1 MFGTTGKKS
10 IQVCENDLFSPPNT
24 FLLLI
29 LTLQIEE
36 KIKISSFRQ
45 SQVQQR
51 YQYVPGVKI

>member
-10 IQVCENDLFSPPNT
+10 IQVYENDLFLPPNT

>member
-10 IQVCENDLFSPPNT
+10 IQVCENDLFLPPNT

>member
-10 IQVCENDLFSPPNT
+10 IQVYENDLFLPPNT

-51 YQYVPGVKI
+51 YQYVPV

>member
-10 IQVCENDLFSPPNT
+10 IQVYENDLFLPPNT

-36 KIKISSFRQ
+36 KIQISSFRQ
-45 SQVQQR
+45 RQVQQR
-51 YQYVPGVKI
+51 YQ

>member
-1 MFGTTGKKS
+1 MLGTTGKKS
-10 IQVCENDLFSPPNT
+10 IQIYENDLFLPPNT

>member
-1 MFGTTGKKS
+1 MFWTTGKKS
-10 IQVCENDLFSPPNT
+10 IQVYENDLFLPPNT